1 MTDKKPGKTEAK
13 PELEGDEIK
22 GVEEIE
28 DTDLDDAAG
37 GFGLSRGLSV
47 KTPVVNPGTF
57 DTLFAGAAD
66 FNTVDVDLNF
76 NTAGLGGLDK
86 LER

>member
-13 PELEGDEIK
+13 PELEGQEIK
-22 GVEEIE
+22 SAEE
-28 DTDLDDAAG
+28 LDDADLDEAAG
-37 GFGLSRGLSV
+37 GLSLTRTGSFN
-47 KTPVVNPGTF
+47 TFTVNSGEF

-66 FNTVDVDLNF
+66 FNTVDLNF

-86 LER
+86 LKR